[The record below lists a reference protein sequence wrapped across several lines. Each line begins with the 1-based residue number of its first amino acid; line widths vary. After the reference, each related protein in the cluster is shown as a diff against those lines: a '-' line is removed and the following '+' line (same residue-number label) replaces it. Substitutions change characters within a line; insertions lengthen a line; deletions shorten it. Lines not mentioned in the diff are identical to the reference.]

1 MVDTNGNNGN
11 KIIIIIEEAV
21 AISSILFYL
30 SVLYMLIKKLSSKAF
45 LTIIKI
51 ELVLASIFKAAFYLI
66 QEEPNSPNSPYSTS
80 CKIQVFLYEFSS
92 FSCLLLGTA
101 IPLIIYINITCP
113 GIIDR
118 NQSKFHCTLIVIC
131 WLLPVGLASLLFALS
146 YKNNNLQININSI
159 DNNCEIIAMPCVILD
174 IVLNFLI
181 FLFMLILFCK
191 IQRTLKQSYNDGD
204 CYGDQVLKEYLS
216 HFSKYIYLIVL
227 CLVYIIAYTVSA
239 GLTLAW
245 DNAPSANTIIQI
257 IEIVIE
263 LLIAPCCVLVFT
275 FKPEM
280 LHCCCTNNKR
290 ESLNSKLLSRQ
301 EESAMFEME
310 RTNQSITLIAEL

>member
-1 MVDTNGNNGN
+1 MVDTNGSNGN
-11 KIIIIIEEAV
+11 MIIIIEEAV

-146 YKNNNLQININSI
+146 YENNNLQININSI
-159 DNNCEIIAMPCVILD
+159 DNNCEINSMPCVILD

-216 HFSKYIYLIVL
+216 YFSKYIYLIVL
-227 CLVYIIAYTVSA
+227 CLVYIIAYTVS
-239 GLTLAW
+239 GLILEW
-245 DNAPSANTIIQI
+245 DNYPSAKYIIEI

-263 LLIAPCCVLVFT
+263 LLIAPCFILVFT

-280 LHCCCTNNKR
+280 LHCCCTNNKK

-301 EESAMFEME
+301 ESSMFEME
-310 RTNQSITLIAEL
+310 RTNQSTTLIAEL

>member
-1 MVDTNGNNGN
+1 MVDTNGSNGN
-11 KIIIIIEEAV
+11 MIIIIEEAV

-146 YKNNNLQININSI
+146 YENHNLTININSI
-159 DNNCEIIAMPCVILD
+159 DNHCEIKAGPCVILD
-174 IVLNFLI
+174 ILLNFLI

-216 HFSKYIYLIVL
+216 YFSKYIYLIVL
-227 CLVYIIAYTVSA
+227 CLVYIIAYTVS
-239 GLTLAW
+239 GLLAW
-245 DNAPSANTIIQI
+245 DNYPSANKIIEI

-263 LLIAPCCVLVFT
+263 LLIAPCFILVFT

-280 LHCCCTNNKR
+280 LHCCCTNNKK

-301 EESAMFEME
+301 ESSMFEME
-310 RTNQSITLIAEL
+310 RTNQSTTLIAEL

>member
-1 MVDTNGNNGN
+1 MVDTNGSNENR
-11 KIIIIIEEAV
+11 IIIIIEEAV

-146 YKNNNLQININSI
+146 YKNNNLTININSI

-216 HFSKYIYLIVL
+216 YFSKYIYLIVL
-227 CLVYIIAYTVSA
+227 CLVYIIAYTVS
-239 GLTLAW
+239 GLILAW
-245 DNAPSANTIIQI
+245 DNYPLANKIIEI

-263 LLIAPCCVLVFT
+263 LLIAPCFILVFT

-280 LHCCCTNNKR
+280 LHCCCTNNKK

-301 EESAMFEME
+301 ESSMFEME
-310 RTNQSITLIAEL
+310 RTNQSTTLIAEL

>member
-146 YKNNNLQININSI
+146 YENNNLQININSI
-159 DNNCEIIAMPCVILD
+159 DNNCEIKARPCVILD

-216 HFSKYIYLIVL
+216 YFSKYIYLIVL

-239 GLTLAW
+239 LTLEW
-245 DNAPSANTIIQI
+245 DNDQSANEIIEI

-263 LLIAPCCVLVFT
+263 LLIAPCFILVFT

-280 LHCCCTNNKR
+280 LHCCCTNNKK

-301 EESAMFEME
+301 ESSMFEME
-310 RTNQSITLIAEL
+310 RTNQSTTLIAEL

>member
-66 QEEPNSPNSPYSTS
+66 QEPNSPYSTS

-131 WLLPVGLASLLFALS
+131 WLLPVGLASLLFALN
-146 YKNNNLQININSI
+146 YENNNLQININSI
-159 DNNCEIIAMPCVILD
+159 DHNCEITARPCVILD
-174 IVLNFLI
+174 IVLYFLI

-227 CLVYIIAYTVSA
+227 CLVYIIAYTVS
-239 GLTLAW
+239 GLLAW
-245 DNAPSANTIIQI
+245 DNDQSANEIIEI

-263 LLIAPCCVLVFT
+263 LLIAPCLVLVFT

-280 LHCCCTNNKR
+280 LHCCCTNNKK

-301 EESAMFEME
+301 ESSMFEME
-310 RTNQSITLIAEL
+310 RTNQSTTLIAEL

>member
-1 MVDTNGNNGN
+1 MVDTNGSNENR
-11 KIIIIIEEAV
+11 IIIIIEEAV

-66 QEEPNSPNSPYSTS
+66 QEPNSPISTS

-146 YKNNNLQININSI
+146 YKNHNLTININSI
-159 DNNCEIIAMPCVILD
+159 DNNCEITARPCVILD
-174 IVLNFLI
+174 IVLYFLI

-239 GLTLAW
+239 LTLAW
-245 DNAPSANTIIQI
+245 DNDQSANEIIEI

-310 RTNQSITLIAEL
+310 RTNQSMTSIAEL

>member
-66 QEEPNSPNSPYSTS
+66 QEPNSPISTS

-146 YKNNNLQININSI
+146 YDENNNLQININSI
-159 DNNCEIIAMPCVILD
+159 DNNCEIKARPCVILD
-174 IVLNFLI
+174 IVLYFLI

-227 CLVYIIAYTVSA
+227 CLVYIIAYTVS
-239 GLTLAW
+239 GLILAS
-245 DNAPSANTIIQI
+245 DNYPSANEIIEI

-263 LLIAPCCVLVFT
+263 LLIAPCLVLVFT

-280 LHCCCTNNKR
+280 LHCCCTNNKK

-301 EESAMFEME
+301 ESSMFEME
-310 RTNQSITLIAEL
+310 RTNQSTTLIAEL

>member
-1 MVDTNGNNGN
+1 
-11 KIIIIIEEAV
+11 
-21 AISSILFYL
+21 
-30 SVLYMLIKKLSSKAF
+30 MLIKKLSSKAF

-51 ELVLASIFKAAFYLI
+51 ELVFASIFKAAFYLI
-66 QEEPNSPNSPYSTS
+66 QEPNSPYSTS

-146 YKNNNLQININSI
+146 YDENNNLQININSI
-159 DNNCEIIAMPCVILD
+159 DNNCEIKAMPCVILD

-227 CLVYIIAYTVSA
+227 CLVYIIAYTVS
-239 GLTLAW
+239 GLALAS
-245 DNAPSANTIIQI
+245 DNYPSANKIIEI

-263 LLIAPCCVLVFT
+263 LLIAPCLVLVFT

-280 LHCCCTNNKR
+280 LHCCCTNNKK

-301 EESAMFEME
+301 ESSMFEME
-310 RTNQSITLIAEL
+310 RTNQSTTLIAEL

>member
-66 QEEPNSPNSPYSTS
+66 QEPNSPISTS

-146 YKNNNLQININSI
+146 YDENNNLQININSI
-159 DNNCEIIAMPCVILD
+159 DNNCEIKAMPCVILD

-227 CLVYIIAYTVSA
+227 CLVYIIAYTVS
-239 GLTLAW
+239 GLILAS
-245 DNAPSANTIIQI
+245 DNYPSANEIIEI

-263 LLIAPCCVLVFT
+263 LLIAPCLVLVFT

-280 LHCCCTNNKR
+280 LHCCCTNNKK

-301 EESAMFEME
+301 ESSMFEME
-310 RTNQSITLIAEL
+310 RTNQSTTLIAEL

>member
-146 YKNNNLQININSI
+146 YENNNLQININSI
-159 DNNCEIIAMPCVILD
+159 DNNCEINSMPCVILD

-216 HFSKYIYLIVL
+216 YFSKYIYLIVL

-239 GLTLAW
+239 LTLEW
-245 DNAPSANTIIQI
+245 DNDQSANEIIEI

-263 LLIAPCCVLVFT
+263 LLIAPCFILVFT
-275 FKPEM
+275 LKPEM
-280 LHCCCTNNKR
+280 LHCCCTNNKK

-301 EESAMFEME
+301 ESSMFEME
-310 RTNQSITLIAEL
+310 RTNQSTTLIAEL

>member
-146 YKNNNLQININSI
+146 YENNNLQININSI
-159 DNNCEIIAMPCVILD
+159 DNNCEINSMPCVILD

-216 HFSKYIYLIVL
+216 YFSKYIYLIVL
-227 CLVYIIAYTVSA
+227 CLVYIIAYTVS
-239 GLTLAW
+239 GLTL
-245 DNAPSANTIIQI
+245 DNYPSAKKIIEI

-263 LLIAPCCVLVFT
+263 LLIAPCFVLVFT

-280 LHCCCTNNKR
+280 LHCCCTNNKK

-301 EESAMFEME
+301 ESSMFEME
-310 RTNQSITLIAEL
+310 RTNQSTTLIAEL

>member
-146 YKNNNLQININSI
+146 YENNNLQININSI
-159 DNNCEIIAMPCVILD
+159 DNNCEIKAIPCVILD

-227 CLVYIIAYTVSA
+227 CLVYIIAYTVS
-239 GLTLAW
+239 GLILAS
-245 DNAPSANTIIQI
+245 DNYPSANKIIEI

-263 LLIAPCCVLVFT
+263 LLIAPCLVLVFT

-310 RTNQSITLIAEL
+310 RTNQSTTLIAEL

>member
-146 YKNNNLQININSI
+146 YENNNLQININSI
-159 DNNCEIIAMPCVILD
+159 DNNCEINSMPCVILD

-216 HFSKYIYLIVL
+216 YFSKYIYLIVL
-227 CLVYIIAYTVSA
+227 CLVYIIAYTVS
-239 GLTLAW
+239 GLILEW
-245 DNAPSANTIIQI
+245 DNYPSAKYIIEI

-263 LLIAPCCVLVFT
+263 LLIAPCFILVFT

-280 LHCCCTNNKR
+280 LHCCCTNNKK

-301 EESAMFEME
+301 ESSMFEME
-310 RTNQSITLIAEL
+310 RTNQSTTLIAEL